1 MCKVLW
7 TVYLHEEEVMK
18 KKIKVWFLKNLGYMR
33 NTKGFGLYEV
43 IGIAAVLIV
52 AAFVVIPGFR
62 NFAQGIM
69 GQMDKWVNDSIIGK
83 IFPAS

>member
-1 MCKVLW
+1 MNE
-7 TVYLHEEEVMK
+7 Y
-18 KKIKVWFLKNLGYMR
+18 
-33 NTKGFGLYEV
+33 GFGLYEV

-69 GQMDKWVNDSIIGK
+69 NQMDSWVNDSIIGK

>member
-1 MCKVLW
+1 
-7 TVYLHEEEVMK
+7 MK
-18 KKIKVWFLKNLGYMR
+18 EKIKREAARIWTYIR
-33 NTKGFGLYEV
+33 NNGGFGLYEV

-69 GQMDKWVNDSIIGK
+69 GQMDSWVNDSIIGK

>member
-1 MCKVLW
+1 
-7 TVYLHEEEVMK
+7 MK
-18 KKIKVWFLKNLGYMR
+18 KRRTFRKKVITAYLG
-33 NTKGFGLYEV
+33 NELGFGLYEV

-69 GQMDKWVNDSIIGK
+69 NQMDGWVNDSIIGR

>member
-1 MCKVLW
+1 M
-7 TVYLHEEEVMK
+7 E
-18 KKIKVWFLKNLGYMR
+18 KKIKCWILANLSYVR

-69 GQMDKWVNDSIIGK
+69 GQMDSWVNDSIIGK

>member
-1 MCKVLW
+1 MKNKFKNRILGKLI
-7 TVYLHEEEVMK
+7 YL
-18 KKIKVWFLKNLGYMR
+18 R
-33 NTKGFGLYEV
+33 NQNGFGLYEV

-62 NFAQGIM
+62 TFAQNIM
-69 GQMDKWVNDSIIGK
+69 NQMDTWVNDSIFGR

>member
-1 MCKVLW
+1 M
-7 TVYLHEEEVMK
+7 
-18 KKIKVWFLKNLGYMR
+18 KKIKGWINANLMYLR

-62 NFAQGIM
+62 TFAEGIM
-69 GQMDKWVNDSIIGK
+69 GQMNSWVNDSIVGK